1 MGESGLKIKSGHFW
15 TLDPTAPG
23 SDQIGLRSRYSTIQQ
38 ERWGNHGG
46 GACGS
51 SGSKAVE
58 SRWEASRAKDSL
70 ETTKT
75 TDKLVIP
82 SSGREPQP
90 RFVPLD

>member
-1 MGESGLKIKSGHFW
+1 MGVERADPAGARQLK
-15 TLDPTAPG
+15 A
-23 SDQIGLRSRYSTIQQ
+23 
-38 ERWGNHGG
+38 GG
-46 GACGS
+46 RQ
-51 SGSKAVE
+51 VE
-58 SRWEASRAKDSL
+58 QDSL